1 MDKLEQ
7 RVLELETRYS
17 FLDDLL
23 QKLNEVV
30 AQQQREIEDQGRIAR
45 MLQQRISELSEGNT
59 AGAINPI
66 DEKPPHY

>member
-1 MDKLEQ
+1 MEKLEQ

-23 QKLNEVV
+23 QKLNDVV
-30 AQQQREIEDQGRIAR
+30 IRQQQQIDDHGRIAQ
-45 MLQQRISELSEGNT
+45 MLQQRIQELSDGVNVESP
-59 AGAINPI
+59 GAA

>member
-1 MDKLEQ
+1 MEELEK
-7 RVLELETRYS
+7 RVLELESRFS

-30 AQQQREIEDQGRIAR
+30 ADQQLQISESDRLNQLLRQRIA
-45 MLQQRISELSEGNT
+45 ELSEQIGEGGNT
-59 AGAINPI
+59 SS